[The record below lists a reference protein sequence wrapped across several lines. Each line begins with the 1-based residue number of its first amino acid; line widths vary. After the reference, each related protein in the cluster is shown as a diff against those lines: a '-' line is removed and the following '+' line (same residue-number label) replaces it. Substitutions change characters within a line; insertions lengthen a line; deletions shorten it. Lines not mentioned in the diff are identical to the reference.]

1 MSVVDLRESTPQI
14 LQTQSYLQIFACNGD
29 IKVNMNNNNNKNK
42 EHKIKSRGL
51 VTPQRR
57 PSSLL
62 RSPQTVGFFPTLII
76 LHRPQM

>member
-14 LQTQSYLQIFACNGD
+14 LQTQSYQQIFTCNGD
-29 IKVNMNNNNNKNK
+29 IKVNMNNNKNK

-51 VTPQRR
+51 VTPQWR

-62 RSPQTVGFFPTLII
+62 RSPQTVGYFPTLII
-76 LHRPQM
+76 LHRPQR